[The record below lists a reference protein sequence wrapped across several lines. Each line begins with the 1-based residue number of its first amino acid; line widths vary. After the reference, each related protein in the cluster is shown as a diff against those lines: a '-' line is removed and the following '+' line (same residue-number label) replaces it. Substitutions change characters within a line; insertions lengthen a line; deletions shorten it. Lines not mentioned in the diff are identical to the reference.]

1 MEGSG
6 GGRAQRGRK
15 EILNLLLLVLF
26 SNGQEVNMKALIL
39 CIIRL
44 VLLKGEGQIERSEGR
59 IKK

>member
-1 MEGSG
+1 
-6 GGRAQRGRK
+6 
-15 EILNLLLLVLF
+15 
-26 SNGQEVNMKALIL
+26 MKALIL